1 MNIFLSIVVGIVS
14 FGAVPNNESVN
25 NADAINSAI
34 EQCSSR
40 GGGVVTVPAGVFTTG
55 TVYMKSGVTVRL
67 ERGATLKGTVCL
79 DDYASLKTAD
89 DLSMYESGRGTVNY
103 NSATDPQWSKA
114 MIMAVGVSNAGIEG
128 EGCIDGADVRNP
140 LGEEHMRGPHTI
152 LMAGCRNMRFT
163 GFSVKH

>member
-55 TVYMKSGVTVRL
+55 TV
-67 ERGATLKGTVCL
+67 
-79 DDYASLKTAD
+79 
-89 DLSMYESGRGTVNY
+89 
-103 NSATDPQWSKA
+103 
-114 MIMAVGVSNAGIEG
+114 
-128 EGCIDGADVRNP
+128 
-140 LGEEHMRGPHTI
+140 
-152 LMAGCRNMRFT
+152 
-163 GFSVKH
+163 